1 MAIQLIVNGETFNYP
16 QNRDNPGWGPD
27 ATDWATAVTNV
38 LQSLAGTGDILQT
51 PANINNNQ
59 VVAASIPG
67 LSFDPTQVRAA
78 IVEYSVYRVTTGVGA
93 TELVESGSM
102 YPAFKNVAGVWDMPI
117 VGGQG
122 AGIQFTILPSGQI
135 MYTSSNISGSNY
147 SGLIKF
153 RARAFTQ

>member
-1 MAIQLIVNGETFNYP
+1 MAIPLIVAGQEYLYSE
-16 QNRDNPGWGPD
+16 NRDNPGWGEGNT
-27 ATDWATAVTNV
+27 AWSVAVTNV

-59 VVAASIPG
+59 IVATSIPG

-93 TELVESGSM
+93 TELVESGTM
-102 YPAFKNVAGVWDMPI
+102 YPAYKSVAAVWDMPI

-122 AGIQFTILPSGQI
+122 AGVQFSILPSGQI
-135 MYTSSNISGSNY
+135 MYTSSNMSGSNY